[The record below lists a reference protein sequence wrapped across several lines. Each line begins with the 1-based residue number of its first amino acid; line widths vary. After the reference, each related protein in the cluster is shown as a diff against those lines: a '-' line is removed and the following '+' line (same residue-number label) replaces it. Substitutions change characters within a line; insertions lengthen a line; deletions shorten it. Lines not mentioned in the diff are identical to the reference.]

1 MGKSNRIRT
10 DRANAAFASVK
21 TPKKKNGMPSWALN
35 LITIVITAAILFS
48 VVFMLMSSNG
58 VFGRMSTAMK
68 SENFRVSRNMMDYY
82 FQTQYNNFVQQNSS
96 YLSYYGLDT
105 GLSLKDQ
112 YIDTTE
118 GSETTWFDY
127 MMEQTKTQVEE
138 ILIYCE
144 EAQQR
149 DIKLTEEEYADIDAE
164 IEMYETYAS
173 MYGYDTN
180 SYVAQI
186 YGKGIKTKDIRA
198 AMELSALASKCST
211 EIGKELEAGITDE
224 DIDARY
230 DSESKDFNNVDYSY
244 YTFDVTYTD
253 AIEKVLGKDYENE
266 DVETKKD
273 EIITAYKALIEE
285 AKADAKALTEA
296 GSAEAFKEKVIE
308 LAIKDAWDANYETS
322 LDNSDVKEEEIP
334 TDDNT
339 ATIKA
344 IVIGKLTSLINTDGE
359 FKSDDVIDADGKLFG
374 ASIDGVTFSD
384 DYKTFLKD
392 VVATIYSSANSKTD
406 TYFAE
411 KVAYSDS
418 DDAIEWAFEEDRK
431 AGDTKTFEEGDG
443 ADGAEISND
452 PAELE
457 SFSISAY
464 YLVKSEYR
472 DEELSKNI
480 ALMVFS
486 SSEDAAAA
494 IEKLS
499 EGMSVEDFEALAE
512 ELGANFSKYENYTE
526 GAMGVEAFDTWL
538 YDDETVKG
546 SYTASVISL
555 DESSFAVAIYYE
567 DGMPMWKV
575 SVKSAIF
582 NDKYEELDAALTEKY
597 KDAIIVKEKALKK
610 IDA

>member
-58 VFGRMSTAMK
+58 VFGRMSTAMR

-105 GLSLKDQ
+105 GLSLKEQ
-112 YIDTTE
+112 YFDTTE

-127 MMEQTKTQVEE
+127 MMEQTKAQVEE

-144 EAQQR
+144 EAQER
-149 DIKLTEEEYADIDAE
+149 DIKLTEEEYASIDAE
-164 IEMYETYAS
+164 IETYETYAS

-180 SYVAQI
+180 SYIAQI
-186 YGKGIKTKDIRA
+186 FGKGMKTRDIRA

-211 EIGKELEAGITDE
+211 QIGEELEADISDE
-224 DIDARY
+224 DIDERY
-230 DSESKDFNNVDYSY
+230 ESDSQTFNNVDYSH
-244 YTFDVTYTD
+244 YTFTVKYED
-253 AIEKVLGKDYENE
+253 AIEKVLGKDYKEE
-266 DVETKKD
+266 DAETRKD
-273 EIITAYKALIEE
+273 EIIAAYKALIEE
-285 AKADAKALTEA
+285 AKANAKALSEA
-296 GSAEAFKEKVIE
+296 GSADAFKEKVIE
-308 LAIKDAWDANYETS
+308 LAVKDAWDANYETS
-322 LDNSDVKEEEIP
+322 LDNSEVKDEEVPSDE
-334 TDDNT
+334 NT

-344 IVIGKLTSLINTDGE
+344 IVIGKLTAMIKAEDE

-374 ASIDGVTFSD
+374 TSIEGVTLSD
-384 DYKTFLKD
+384 DYKTFLED
-392 VVATIYSSANSKTD
+392 VVSTIYSSANDKTP

-418 DDAIEWAFEEDRK
+418 DEAIEWAFEEGRK
-431 AGDTKTFEEGDG
+431 VGDTKTLEEGDG
-443 ADGAEISND
+443 ADGAEISGD

-464 YLVKSEYR
+464 YLVKAEYK
-472 DEELSKNI
+472 DEDLSKNV

-486 SSEDAAAA
+486 SNEEAAAA

-499 EGMSVEDFEALAE
+499 KDMSVEDFEALAD
-512 ELGANFSKYENYTE
+512 ELGANFSKYENYTK
-526 GAMGVEAFDTWL
+526 GAMSVEAFDTWL

-555 DESSFAVAIYYE
+555 DESTFALAIYYD

-597 KDAIIVKEKALKK
+597 KDAITVKEKALNK

>member
-10 DRANAAFASVK
+10 DRANATFASVK
-21 TPKKKNGMPSWALN
+21 SPKKKNGMPSWALN

-58 VFGRMSTAMK
+58 VFGRMSIAMR

-112 YIDTTE
+112 YFDTTE

-127 MMEQTKTQVEE
+127 MMEQTKAQVEE

-144 EAQQR
+144 EAQER
-149 DIKLTEEEYADIDAE
+149 DIKLTEEEYASIDAE
-164 IEMYETYAS
+164 IETYETYAS

-180 SYVAQI
+180 SYIAQI
-186 YGKGIKTKDIRA
+186 FGKGIKTRDIRA

-211 EIGKELEAGITDE
+211 QIGEELEAGISDE
-224 DIDARY
+224 DIDERY
-230 DSESKDFNNVDYSY
+230 ESESRDFNNVDYSY
-244 YTFDVTYTD
+244 YTFTVSYED
-253 AIEKVLGKDYENE
+253 AIEKVLGKDYETE
-266 DVETKKD
+266 DTETKKD
-273 EIITAYKALIEE
+273 EIIAAYKALIEE
-285 AKADAKALTEA
+285 ARADAKALVEA
-296 GSAEAFKEKVIE
+296 EGADAFKEKVIE
-308 LAIKDAWDANYETS
+308 LAVKDAWDANYETS
-322 LDNSDVKEEEIP
+322 LDNSEVKEEDIP
-334 TDDNT
+334 STDAT
-339 ATIKA
+339 AQIQTI
-344 IVIGKLTSLINTDGE
+344 VVGKLTAMIKAEEE
-359 FKSDDVIDADGKLFG
+359 FKSDDVIDDNGKLFG
-374 ASIDGVTFSD
+374 TSIDGVTFSD
-384 DYKTFLKD
+384 DYKTLLED
-392 VVATIYSSANSKTD
+392 VVSTVYSSATSKTS

-418 DDAIEWAFEEDRK
+418 DDAIEWAFEEGRK
-431 AGDTKTFEEGDG
+431 AGDTKTLEEGDG

-457 SFSISAY
+457 SFSVSAY
-464 YLVKSEYR
+464 YLVKAEYK
-472 DEELSKNI
+472 DEELSKNV

-486 SSEDAAAA
+486 SSADAEAA
-494 IEKLS
+494 IEELS

-512 ELGANFSKYENYTE
+512 ELGASFSKYENYTE
-526 GAMGVEAFDTWL
+526 GSMGVEAFDTWL
-538 YDDETVKG
+538 YGDDTVKG
-546 SYTASVISL
+546 SYTTSVISL
-555 DESSFAVAIYYE
+555 DESTFALAIYYD

-597 KDAIIVKEKALKK
+597 KDAITVKEKALNK

>member
-224 DIDARY
+224 DIDAR
-230 DSESKDFNNVDYSY
+230 
-244 YTFDVTYTD
+244 
-253 AIEKVLGKDYENE
+253 
-266 DVETKKD
+266 
-273 EIITAYKALIEE
+273 
-285 AKADAKALTEA
+285 
-296 GSAEAFKEKVIE
+296 
-308 LAIKDAWDANYETS
+308 
-322 LDNSDVKEEEIP
+322 
-334 TDDNT
+334 
-339 ATIKA
+339 
-344 IVIGKLTSLINTDGE
+344 
-359 FKSDDVIDADGKLFG
+359 
-374 ASIDGVTFSD
+374 
-384 DYKTFLKD
+384 
-392 VVATIYSSANSKTD
+392 
-406 TYFAE
+406 
-411 KVAYSDS
+411 
-418 DDAIEWAFEEDRK
+418 
-431 AGDTKTFEEGDG
+431 
-443 ADGAEISND
+443 
-452 PAELE
+452 
-457 SFSISAY
+457 
-464 YLVKSEYR
+464 
-472 DEELSKNI
+472 
-480 ALMVFS
+480 
-486 SSEDAAAA
+486 
-494 IEKLS
+494 
-499 EGMSVEDFEALAE
+499 
-512 ELGANFSKYENYTE
+512 
-526 GAMGVEAFDTWL
+526 
-538 YDDETVKG
+538 
-546 SYTASVISL
+546 
-555 DESSFAVAIYYE
+555 
-567 DGMPMWKV
+567 
-575 SVKSAIF
+575 
-582 NDKYEELDAALTEKY
+582 
-597 KDAIIVKEKALKK
+597 
-610 IDA
+610 

>member
-58 VFGRMSTAMK
+58 VFGRMSTAMR

-105 GLSLKDQ
+105 GLSLKEQ
-112 YIDTTE
+112 YFDTTE

-127 MMEQTKTQVEE
+127 MMEQTKAQVEE

-144 EAQQR
+144 EAQER
-149 DIKLTEEEYADIDAE
+149 DIKLTEEEYASIDEE

-180 SYVAQI
+180 SYIAQI
-186 YGKGIKTKDIRA
+186 FGKGMKTRDIRA

-211 EIGKELEAGITDE
+211 QIGEELEAGISDE
-224 DIDARY
+224 DIDERY
-230 DSESKDFNNVDYSY
+230 ESDSQTFNNVDYSY
-244 YTFDVTYTD
+244 YTFTVKYED
-253 AIEKVLGKDYENE
+253 AIEKVLGKDYRNE
-266 DVETKKD
+266 DTETKKD
-273 EIITAYKALIEE
+273 EIIAAYKALIEE
-285 AKADAKALTEA
+285 AKANAKALTEA
-296 GSAEAFKEKVIE
+296 GSADAFKEKVIE
-308 LAIKDAWDANYETS
+308 LAVKDAWDANYETS
-322 LDNSDVKEEEIP
+322 LDNSEVKDEEVPSDE
-334 TDDNT
+334 NT

-344 IVIGKLTSLINTDGE
+344 IVIGKLTAMIKAEDE

-374 ASIDGVTFSD
+374 TSIEGVTLSD
-384 DYKTFLKD
+384 DYKTFLED
-392 VVATIYSSANSKTD
+392 VVSTVYSSANSKTP

-418 DDAIEWAFEEDRK
+418 DEAIEWAFEEGRK
-431 AGDTKTFEEGDG
+431 VGDTKTLEEGDG
-443 ADGAEISND
+443 ADGAEISGD

-464 YLVKSEYR
+464 YLVKSEYK
-472 DEELSKNI
+472 DEELSKNV

-486 SSEDAAAA
+486 SNEEAAAA

-499 EGMSVEDFEALAE
+499 KDMSVEDFEALAD
-512 ELGANFSKYENYTE
+512 ELGANFSKYENYTK
-526 GAMGVEAFDTWL
+526 GAMSVEAFDTWL
-538 YDDETVKG
+538 FDDEMVKG

-555 DESSFAVAIYYE
+555 DESTFALAIYYD

-597 KDAIIVKEKALKK
+597 KDAITVKEKALNK